1 MSEFLNEKLV
11 DGLARS
17 AALGPGMR
25 IVLCDDHRLLL
36 EALAT
41 SLASHGFTIEAAV
54 DSPADAVRAVAL
66 HHPDVLVID
75 VNFPT
80 GSGID
85 AAREVIASSP
95 RTKVFMLTGSDD
107 PDLALEALSAGVS
120 GYLRKDRRIN
130 EIAAALEAAARG
142 DRPVDRDLLREARRP
157 RSGCK
162 MSRER
167 SPLDGLTDRERHILG
182 LLVEGMSTREMVST
196 LGVSPSTVRT
206 HVQNIFTKLGV
217 HSRLAAVALLTG
229 DPASHAVRRHDA
241 VLN

>member
-1 MSEFLNEKLV
+1 VSNFLNEKRV
-11 DGLARS
+11 DGFARS
-17 AALGPGMR
+17 ASPGPGRR

-54 DSPADAVRAVAL
+54 DSPADAVCAVAL
-66 HHPDVLVID
+66 HQPDVLVID

-85 AAREVIASSP
+85 AARKVIASSP

-130 EIAAALEAAARG
+130 EIAAALEAAAQG

-157 RSGCK
+157 RSGCT

-229 DPASHAVRRHDA
+229 DPASRAVRRHDA